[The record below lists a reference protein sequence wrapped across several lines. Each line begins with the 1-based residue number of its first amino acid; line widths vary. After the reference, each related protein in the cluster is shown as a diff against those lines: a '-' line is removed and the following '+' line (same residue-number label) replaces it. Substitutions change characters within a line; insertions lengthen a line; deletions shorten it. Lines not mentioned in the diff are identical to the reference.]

1 MIYNDTEKHILNVH
15 LVTLRRKC
23 KLISEKELE
32 KIKNN
37 PEELKTYM
45 DLLKKSL
52 VGMIKE
58 QEETAATR
66 EKYARESKR
75 EPFNFNNER
84 FYRLDLHLKGTEA
97 IKVINL
103 LKGLDKRKVK

>member
-1 MIYNDTEKHILNVH
+1 M
-15 LVTLRRKC
+15 
-23 KLISEKELE
+23 ISEKELD
-32 KIKNN
+32 KIKSN
-37 PEELKTYM
+37 PEELKNYM

-75 EPFNFNNER
+75 EPLNFNHDIV
-84 FYRLDLHLKGTEA
+84 YRLDLHLKGKDA
-97 IKVINL
+97 IEFINL
-103 LKGLDKRKVK
+103 LETVVHSYFPYIRH